1 MLNAMNTPTIPPLCA
16 LYARVSTD
24 DQTCA
29 LQLDEMRAFCERM
42 GWKIFGE
49 YVDTGF
55 SGSTDKRPQLM
66 KILTD
71 ARRRRFDCIIV
82 WKLDRFGRSV
92 SNFVRH
98 MEDLTAWGVRFLTI
112 TQQIDTDQANP
123 TSRLLMHI
131 FAAFAEF
138 ERAMISERVKA
149 GMKAAKYRGA
159 QLGRKRLTLDR
170 QTAREKASELRLLG
184 KSSRQI
190 AAELG
195 VSKGTLHRL
204 LAA

>member
-1 MLNAMNTPTIPPLCA
+1 MNTPTTSPLCA

-29 LQLDEMRAFCERM
+29 LQLDEMRTFCERM
-42 GWKIFGE
+42 GWKIYGE

-55 SGSTDKRPQLM
+55 SGSTDKRPQLA

-71 ARRRRFDCIIV
+71 ARRRRFDCLIV

-159 QLGRKRLTLDR
+159 KLGRKRLVLDR
-170 QTAREKASELRLLG
+170 EVVREKAGAMRLLG
-184 KSSRQI
+184 KSTRQI
-190 AAELG
+190 AVELG

>member
-1 MLNAMNTPTIPPLCA
+1 MNTPTTSPLCA

-24 DQTCA
+24 DQSCS

-42 GWKIFGE
+42 NWKIYGE

-55 SGSTDKRPQLM
+55 SGSTDKRPQLA

-71 ARRRRFDCIIV
+71 ARRRRFDCLIV

-159 QLGRKRLTLDR
+159 KLGRKRLVLDR
-170 QTAREKASELRLLG
+170 EVVREKAGAMRLLG
-184 KSSRQI
+184 KSTRQI
-190 AAELG
+190 AVELG

>member
-1 MLNAMNTPTIPPLCA
+1 MNTPAIPPLCA

-29 LQLDEMRAFCERM
+29 LQLDEMRTFCERM
-42 GWKIFGE
+42 GWKIYGE

-55 SGSTDKRPQLM
+55 SGSTDKRPQLA

-71 ARRRRFDCIIV
+71 ARRRRFDCLIV

-159 QLGRKRLTLDR
+159 KLGRKRLVLDR
-170 QTAREKASELRLLG
+170 EVVREKAGAMRLLG
-184 KSSRQI
+184 KSTRQI
-190 AAELG
+190 AVELG

>member
-1 MLNAMNTPTIPPLCA
+1 
-16 LYARVSTD
+16 
-24 DQTCA
+24 
-29 LQLDEMRAFCERM
+29 M
-42 GWKIFGE
+42 GWKIYGE

-55 SGSTDKRPQLM
+55 SGSTDKRPQLA

-71 ARRRRFDCIIV
+71 ARRRRFDCLIV

-159 QLGRKRLTLDR
+159 KLGRKRLVLDR
-170 QTAREKASELRLLG
+170 EVVREKAGAMRLLG
-184 KSSRQI
+184 KSTRQI
-190 AAELG
+190 AVELG